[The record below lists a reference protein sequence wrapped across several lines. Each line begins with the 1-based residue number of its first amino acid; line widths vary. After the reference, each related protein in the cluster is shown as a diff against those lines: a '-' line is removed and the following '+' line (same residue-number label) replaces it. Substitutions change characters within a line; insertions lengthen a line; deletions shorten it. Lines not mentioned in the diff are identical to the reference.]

1 MANSLAQLPWE
12 ACLIEPR
19 KDRAVEAFA
28 RRTQGVPN
36 PTVGYFAAV
45 PWLARATCELHP
57 RYGLL
62 MHLDPMVADLVAM
75 AVTQENSCRFCYTAV
90 RAMMWSQGMD
100 TARIDRIEEELA
112 RGDLPER
119 TLACVLFG
127 RSQSRS
133 GPGAAHGACD
143 ALRRAGVSTAELKE
157 IAYAVAVTDFMNR
170 VHTIPAI
177 PTRHFERMPEQW
189 LMRLVR
195 PVVGRFMR
203 SRTRKGAPTSTPP
216 VTAPPYQDL
225 VGAYTGSP
233 IGAALQRT
241 LDAMW
246 ASPILTRRCKLLRLA
261 VIARGLA
268 CEGCAVRLGPA
279 LEAEGLAPDALERI
293 LTHLD
298 APELDATERLLVP
311 FARETIWYEP
321 QRIQRQ
327 ARALRE
333 RLPEPQFVEAIGVAG
348 LGNGL
353 CRMAAILGCAG

>member
-12 ACLIEPR
+12 ACLIEPH

-28 RRTQGVPN
+28 RRTQGVPS
-36 PTVGYFAAV
+36 PTVAYFATV

-62 MHLDPMVADLVAM
+62 VHLDPVVADLVSM

-90 RAMMWSQGMD
+90 RAMLWSQGMD

-127 RSQSRS
+127 RAQSRS
-133 GPGAAHGACD
+133 GPGAAHGACE
-143 ALRRAGVSTAELKE
+143 ALRRAGVSDDEVKE

-177 PTRHFERMPEQW
+177 PTRHFERLPEQW
-189 LMRLVR
+189 LMRLMR
-195 PVVGRFMR
+195 PLVGRLMR
-203 SRTRKGAPTSTPP
+203 GRESRGTRTSMPA
-216 VTAPPYQDL
+216 VTAPPYHDL
-225 VGAYTGSP
+225 VAAYAGSP

-246 ASPILTRRCKLLRLA
+246 ASTVLTRRCKLLMLA
-261 VIARGLA
+261 VIAHGLSCEA
-268 CEGCAVRLGPA
+268 CALRLGPA
-279 LEAEGLAPDALERI
+279 LEAEGLAADAVERI

-298 APELDATERLLVP
+298 APELDPTERLLVP

-327 ARALRE
+327 ARAVRE